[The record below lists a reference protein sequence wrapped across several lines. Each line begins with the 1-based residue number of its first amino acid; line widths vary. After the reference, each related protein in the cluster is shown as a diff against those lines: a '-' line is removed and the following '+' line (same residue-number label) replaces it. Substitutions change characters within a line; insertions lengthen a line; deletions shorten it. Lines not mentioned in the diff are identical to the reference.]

1 MVQFITATNVATAG
15 LFEIKFVEPIGG
27 NAIAQQ
33 VCLYSVAQVLALGSR
48 GVDDARGDTEIV
60 AFNEVVDV
68 AKQLVLVRPE
78 VLGDVSW
85 LDAVPICRLD
95 LEHSDK
101 IRIVMEEDIDPS
113 EALLVR
119 DSMLENGGIVPGLR
133 NAKGVA
139 DAHLKALAVS

>member
-15 LFEIKFVEPIGG
+15 LFEIEFVEPIGR

-48 GVDDARGDTEIV
+48 GVDDARGDAEIV
-60 AFNEVVDV
+60 AFNELVDV

-85 LDAVPICRLD
+85 LDAIPICRLD
-95 LEHSDK
+95 LEDRDK
-101 IRIVMEEDIDPS
+101 IRVVMEEDVDPS

-119 DSMLENGGIVPGLR
+119 DPVLENGGIFAGLR

-139 DAHLKALAVS
+139 DALLEALAIS

>member
-1 MVQFITATNVATAG
+1 MAKDVTATNVAAAG

-48 GVDDARGDTEIV
+48 GVDDAWGDTEIF

-68 AKQLVLVRPE
+68 GKQLVLVRPE

-85 LDAVPICRLD
+85 LDAISICRLD
-95 LEHSDK
+95 LEDGDK
-101 IRIVMEEDIDPS
+101 TRVVMEENVDPS
-113 EALLVR
+113 EAVLVR
-119 DSMLENGGIVPGLR
+119 DSVLENGRIVPGLR
-133 NAKGVA
+133 DAKGVA
-139 DAHLKALAVS
+139 DALLKALAVS